1 MSLNFFSNT
10 INYHWR
16 KNTGLPDCL
25 WYVQIIWYTVFTKD
39 NALMAYQIAFDMYDS
54 ATQQFLLRV
63 QNALRSTV
71 PLPEVES
78 KKSADEKE
86 DSNADEGKEKWVF
99 LLLLKISWWREFK
112 QFKFTLLIIR
122 VIKSENILRVYLF
135 RYVEFEGE
143 KNYKIFKSLQQ
154 SKF

>member
-1 MSLNFFSNT
+1 MSFNFFSNI

-16 KNTGLPDCL
+16 KNT
-25 WYVQIIWYTVFTKD
+25 YQIAFNIHVQIIWYTVFTKD

-86 DSNADEGKEKWVF
+86 ESNTDEGKEKWVF
-99 LLLLKISWWREFK
+99 LLLLKI
-112 QFKFTLLIIR
+112 
-122 VIKSENILRVYLF
+122 
-135 RYVEFEGE
+135 
-143 KNYKIFKSLQQ
+143 
-154 SKF
+154 

>member
-1 MSLNFFSNT
+1 MFLIAIKTSLSLKKLSISTRLHLICTN
-10 INYHWR
+10 I
-16 KNTGLPDCL
+16 L
-25 WYVQIIWYTVFTKD
+25 VFTKD

-86 DSNADEGKEKWVF
+86 DSNTDEGKEKWVL
-99 LLLLKISWWREFK
+99 LLLLKIEWERELK
-112 QFKFTLLIIR
+112 QFKLTSLIIR
-122 VIKSENILRVYLF
+122 VIKSEDIFRVYLF
-135 RYVEFEGE
+135 RYVESEGE
-143 KNYKIFKSLQQ
+143 NKL
-154 SKF
+154 

>member
-1 MSLNFFSNT
+1 MLLKLH
-10 INYHWR
+10 YHW
-16 KNTGLPDCL
+16 KNYFLSTRLHLMCTNNL
-25 WYVQIIWYTVFTKD
+25 VFTKD

-86 DSNADEGKEKWVF
+86 DSNTDEGKEKWV
-99 LLLLKISWWREFK
+99 LLLVLKIEWERELK
-112 QFKFTLLIIR
+112 QFKLTLLIIR
-122 VIKSENILRVYLF
+122 VIKSEDIFRVYLF
-135 RYVEFEGE
+135 RYVESEGE
-143 KNYKIFKSLQQ
+143 NKLQD
-154 SKF
+154 F

>member
-1 MSLNFFSNT
+1 MCTNNL
-10 INYHWR
+10 
-16 KNTGLPDCL
+16 
-25 WYVQIIWYTVFTKD
+25 VFTKD

-86 DSNADEGKEKWVF
+86 DSNTDEGKEKWV
-99 LLLLKISWWREFK
+99 LLLVLKIEWERELK
-112 QFKFTLLIIR
+112 QFKLTLLIIR
-122 VIKSENILRVYLF
+122 VIKSEDIFRVYLF
-135 RYVEFEGE
+135 RYVESEGE
-143 KNYKIFKSLQQ
+143 NNLQD
-154 SKF
+154 F

>member
-1 MSLNFFSNT
+1 MTMVDDLSWTMPILKWHFRT
-10 INYHWR
+10 IVYE
-16 KNTGLPDCL
+16 L
-25 WYVQIIWYTVFTKD
+25 YFTKD

-99 LLLLKISWWREFK
+99 LLLLKIEWGREFK
-112 QFKFTLLIIR
+112 QFELTLSIIR
-122 VIKSENILRVYLF
+122 VIKSENISRVYLF
-135 RYVEFEGE
+135 RYVELEGE
-143 KNYKIFKSLQQ
+143 KNKIFKSLQQ
-154 SKF
+154 SEF

>member
-1 MSLNFFSNT
+1 MTMVDDLSWTMPILKWHFRT
-10 INYHWR
+10 IVYE
-16 KNTGLPDCL
+16 L
-25 WYVQIIWYTVFTKD
+25 YFTKD

-99 LLLLKISWWREFK
+99 LLLLKIEWGREFK
-112 QFKFTLLIIR
+112 QFELTLSIIR
-122 VIKSENILRVYLF
+122 VIKSENISRVYLF
-135 RYVEFEGE
+135 RYVELEG
-143 KNYKIFKSLQQ
+143 
-154 SKF
+154 